1 MKLILRIFITSLLV
15 MAIAYLM
22 KGVRVDEFTTALTV
36 AIVLGL
42 LNFFVKPI
50 LVLFTLPVT
59 FFTLGLF
66 LLVINAIMILL
77 CDEFVDGFEV
87 SSFWTAMLFSIILS
101 LSQSLVYQIT
111 GDTNKQVKINRIKL
125 GWVAEMLYFCNPILV
140 CKKHKK

>member
-1 MKLILRIFITSLLV
+1 MKLLFRILITALLV
-15 MAIAYLM
+15 MGIAYLM
-22 KGVRVDEFTTALTV
+22 KGVIVDEFTTALTV

-59 FFTLGLF
+59 IFTLGLF

-77 CDEFVDGFEV
+77 CDYFIEGFSI
-87 SSFWTAMLFSIILS
+87 SSFWTAMLFSIVLS

-111 GDTNKQVKINRIKL
+111 GD
-125 GWVAEMLYFCNPILV
+125 A
-140 CKKHKK
+140 KK

>member
-1 MKLILRIFITSLLV
+1 MKLLFRILITALLV
-15 MAIAYLM
+15 MGIAYLM
-22 KGVRVDEFTTALTV
+22 KGVIVDEFTTALTV

-59 FFTLGLF
+59 IVTLGLF

-77 CDEFVDGFEV
+77 CDYFIDGFRI
-87 SSFWTAMLFSIILS
+87 SSFWTALLFSIVLS

-111 GDTNKQVKINRIKL
+111 GDAK
-125 GWVAEMLYFCNPILV
+125 
-140 CKKHKK
+140 

>member
-1 MKLILRIFITSLLV
+1 MKLLFRILITAILV
-15 MAIAYLM
+15 LVIAKIM
-22 KGVRVDEFTTALTV
+22 KGVIVDEFTTALTV

-59 FFTLGLF
+59 IFTLGLF
-66 LLVINAIMILL
+66 LLVINAVMIIL
-77 CDEFVDGFEV
+77 CDHFVEGFQG

-111 GDTNKQVKINRIKL
+111 GD
-125 GWVAEMLYFCNPILV
+125 A
-140 CKKHKK
+140 KK

>member
-1 MKLILRIFITSLLV
+1 MKLLIRILITAILV
-15 MAIAYLM
+15 LVIAKIM
-22 KGVRVDEFTTALTV
+22 KGVIVDEFTTALTV

-59 FFTLGLF
+59 IFTLGLF
-66 LLVINAIMILL
+66 LLVINAVMIIL
-77 CDEFVDGFEV
+77 CDHFVEGFQV

-111 GDTNKQVKINRIKL
+111 GD
-125 GWVAEMLYFCNPILV
+125 A
-140 CKKHKK
+140 KK